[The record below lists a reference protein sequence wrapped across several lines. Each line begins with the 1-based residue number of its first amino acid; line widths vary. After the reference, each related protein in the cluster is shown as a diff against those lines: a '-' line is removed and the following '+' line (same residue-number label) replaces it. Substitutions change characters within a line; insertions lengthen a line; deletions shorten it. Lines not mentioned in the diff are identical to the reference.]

1 MKLYEITESMK
12 ALEAWAD
19 DPEAQAGIMETLEG
33 AESEKLES
41 ICKLIRSKSALAKA
55 KKDEAKSLTES
66 ARSDENL
73 VDRLKEM
80 MRQHL
85 EATGKDKASAGLF
98 TVGIQNA
105 GGKAPLLISENAD
118 FETVNALFPGLVKT
132 EYKWDSDRIREALE
146 EGKFLYFAEI
156 GPRSK
161 VVMIR

>member
-41 ICKLIRSKSALAKA
+41 ICKLIRSKTALAKA
-55 KKDEAKSLTES
+55 KKEEAKSLTES

-105 GGKAPLLISENAD
+105 GGKAPLVVKEDAFPAEHAEYAKVAIS
-118 FETVNALFPGLVKT
+118 
-132 EYKWDSDRIREALE
+132 WDNDRIREALE
-146 EGKFLYFAEI
+146 NGEALDFAEF